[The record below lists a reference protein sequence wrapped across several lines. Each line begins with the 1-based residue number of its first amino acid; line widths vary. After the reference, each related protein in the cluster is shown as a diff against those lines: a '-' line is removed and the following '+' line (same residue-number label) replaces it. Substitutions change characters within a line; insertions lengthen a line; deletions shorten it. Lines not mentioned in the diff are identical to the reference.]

1 MKKTLYLLFVI
12 GALSSCQSLLDIPQ
26 QGVLN
31 MDTFYKTDE
40 DAQQALAAVYNE
52 WAYKFAF
59 SNFHCKLLMADDT
72 WQGGNGPAD
81 GASGAALSRAYYDS
95 SNEKIKFMYEGYYII
110 INRANLLLD
119 SFKDS
124 ADTKIKKQAVAE
136 ARFFRAWAYYELV
149 TMWDN
154 PPLVKKVLGS
164 DEGKVTNTPGEET
177 WQFLEDELKD
187 IISGGNLTEKV
198 DGTPDAETCAECDD
212 EGLQDVDCGIEEI
225 HISYAGIVSM
235 VLISRSPNCKK
246 PEHSI
251 PASPFLY

>member
-95 SNEKIKFMYEGYYII
+95 SNEK
-110 INRANLLLD
+110 
-119 SFKDS
+119 
-124 ADTKIKKQAVAE
+124 
-136 ARFFRAWAYYELV
+136 V
-149 TMWDN
+149 T
-154 PPLVKKVLGS
+154 
-164 DEGKVTNTPGEET
+164 
-177 WQFLEDELKD
+177 
-187 IISGGNLTEKV
+187 
-198 DGTPDAETCAECDD
+198 
-212 EGLQDVDCGIEEI
+212 
-225 HISYAGIVSM
+225 
-235 VLISRSPNCKK
+235 
-246 PEHSI
+246 
-251 PASPFLY
+251 